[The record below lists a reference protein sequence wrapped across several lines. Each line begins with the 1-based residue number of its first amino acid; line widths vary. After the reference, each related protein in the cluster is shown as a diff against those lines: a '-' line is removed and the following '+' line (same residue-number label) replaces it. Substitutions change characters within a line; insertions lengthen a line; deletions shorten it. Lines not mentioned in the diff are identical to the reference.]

1 MRRVERRVWT
11 ALGAAVG
18 MAALA
23 AGLSLALRD
32 LALRREAI
40 MRAAASAAG
49 GALRDARGED
59 AMHWAPGELATAE
72 RAAREALTRQRVEE
86 VRAWPI
92 PDAAPVVDAWSAAE
106 RAARAAL
113 GAARDRRAAS
123 ATSATEQIELA
134 RQAIAGAETLAET
147 IFLGRD
153 RRLLATARTSL
164 DQARAYQRAGDL
176 ATAAARARDAE
187 SLADQVRDRAAGLA
201 SRFADAETQ
210 ATWRRWK
217 NETIAWSKR
226 EGRPAILVVK
236 DTHEMTVFLNGQA
249 VKRYK
254 VELGFNWIVDK
265 RQEGDGA
272 TPEGRYRVVSRIEH
286 AGAEF
291 HKALLIDYPNAE
303 DRARFGRGRRDG
315 GLPAFARIGGLIEI
329 HGGGGR
335 QRDWT
340 NGCVAV
346 TNAEIEDLFRRVG
359 VGTPVTIVGSE
370 SYGPIAELAD
380 RQKRDAAARH

>member
-11 ALGAAVG
+11 AVGAAVA

-23 AGLSLALRD
+23 AGVSLALRD
-32 LALRREAI
+32 LALRREAM
-40 MRAAASAAG
+40 MRAAANAAG
-49 GALRDARGED
+49 AALGDARGED
-59 AMHWAPGELATAE
+59 AMHWAPGELAAAE
-72 RAAREALTRQRVEE
+72 RASREALTRQRVEQI
-86 VRAWPI
+86 RAWPI
-92 PDAAPVVDAWSAAE
+92 PDAAAVVDAWSAAE

-113 GAARDRRAAS
+113 GAARGRRAAS

-134 RQAIAGAETLAET
+134 RQAVAGAETLAET
-147 IFLGRD
+147 IFLGGE

-176 ATAAARARDAE
+176 VTAAARARDAE

-201 SRFADAETQ
+201 SRFADAGTQ

-217 NETIAWSKR
+217 DETIAWSKR

-236 DTHEMTVFLNGQA
+236 DTHEMTVFMNGQA